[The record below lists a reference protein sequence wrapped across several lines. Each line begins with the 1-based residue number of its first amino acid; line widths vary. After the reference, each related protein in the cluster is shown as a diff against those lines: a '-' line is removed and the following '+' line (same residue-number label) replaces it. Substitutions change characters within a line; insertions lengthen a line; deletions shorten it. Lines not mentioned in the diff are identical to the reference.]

1 MKKVLFAV
9 FFTIILCAANLF
21 AQEIETWSVAFDDS
35 AAYEAGRSLAFA
47 PKKIIYIMLY
57 IGMLISALLA
67 LLKKISLSWFLGL
80 LSWTAI
86 FITAG
91 MIEDFVDKEEYL
103 FNNLLEV
110 LLWFIVF
117 VTVAL
122 LPIFIPLLQYKFKKI
137 DKKLL
142 KHRLLVW
149 GVCGLSLGLCIGI
162 LVVFI

>member
-57 IGMLISALLA
+57 IGMFISALLA
-67 LLKKISLSWFLGL
+67 LLKKISLYWNLALLG
-80 LSWTAI
+80 WTATLI
-86 FITAG
+86 SFE
-91 MIEDFVDKEEYL
+91 MIEDFVDKKET
-103 FNNLLEV
+103 LLSV
-110 LLWFIVF
+110 LSLEFLYFTVF
-117 VTVAL
+117 VMIAL

-137 DKKLL
+137 DKKQL

-162 LVVFI
+162 FYFI